1 MFLSILSGSRSM
13 GGGDIWE
20 ECREQGPLSPSRFA
34 FSSLLCL
41 SFCVEIRCHCSCV
54 CASCS
59 NPKVGEKGGLFVL
72 MTVSRPLWVE
82 MFNHSP
88 VAVSSC
94 SRRTLVVIIKN
105 RKETYFLAQIT
116 LLQYTVSGER
126 MIEVTL

>member
-1 MFLSILSGSRSM
+1 M
-13 GGGDIWE
+13 
-20 ECREQGPLSPSRFA
+20 
-34 FSSLLCL
+34 
-41 SFCVEIRCHCSCV
+41 
-54 CASCS
+54 
-59 NPKVGEKGGLFVL
+59 